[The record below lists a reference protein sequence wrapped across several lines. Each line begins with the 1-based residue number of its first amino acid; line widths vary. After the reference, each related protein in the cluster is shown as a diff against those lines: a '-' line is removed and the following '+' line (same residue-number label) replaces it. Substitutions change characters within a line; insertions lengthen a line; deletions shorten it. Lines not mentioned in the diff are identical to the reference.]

1 MKKNFYHIIA
11 ICILMTLGSASN
23 LCKAQSDKPIQGKE
37 FVENQPFKGFF
48 DNKEF
53 DIFMQV
59 DLYSN
64 GITVPDHELYGELPG
79 YLAKQHNNFCWL
91 ITKAKVKSN
100 KVAEISLINDFGSED
115 LTATFTQVNDST
127 FILQQGDGSALKVPN
142 RGKWQKLPSSIEF
155 VKPQTATS
163 KH

>member
-1 MKKNFYHIIA
+1 
-11 ICILMTLGSASN
+11 MTLGSASN

-48 DNKEF
+48 NNKEF

-91 ITKAKVKSN
+91 ITKAKVKSIAIN
-100 KVAEISLINDFGSED
+100 PNSIELYLIFFIYISLLNFCSFYLYLNYSD
-115 LTATFTQVNDST
+115 
-127 FILQQGDGSALKVPN
+127 
-142 RGKWQKLPSSIEF
+142 
-155 VKPQTATS
+155 
-163 KH
+163 